1 MLQELLP
8 AIIPSWRFF
17 DRIGPAPRLECALV
31 AAANDPPLEWREV
44 SPRPARVQPWLAF
57 AHLFWNPYGN
67 EALFLVSCAER
78 LIETPTAARADD
90 LWHRVAEIVERRVG
104 QTPAPPFLRIR
115 IVQAMRERNAVV
127 DHVAWTSSAQRWSLA
142 ARRTTS

>member
-17 DRIGPAPRLECALV
+17 DRIGPAPRLECALI
-31 AAANDPPLEWREV
+31 ASQDDPQPEWREV
-44 SPRPARVQPWLAF
+44 SPRPARVQPWVAL

-78 LIETPTAARADD
+78 LIETPTADRADD
-90 LWHRVAEIVERRVG
+90 LWHRVAEIVERRTG
-104 QTPAPPFLRIR
+104 ANAAPPFLRIR
-115 IVQAMRERNAVV
+115 IVQAMRERDRIV
-127 DHVAWTSSAQRWSLA
+127 DHVAWTSSAQRWNLA
-142 ARRTTS
+142 ARRKTS